1 VPSSCRRAKQQSP
14 SWQLQRHRWCM
25 TAYRGGSH
33 GASGRHVVGR
43 TARTPPRAAGYRSTS
58 ASTHRSSAAKAR
70 EDFTSAAA
78 PRPSSALRS
87 SMMPSAYAGGSARAL
102 APRPTGTTAFSSR
115 ALAAPTQRLG
125 SSSMPNTALGADES
139 RHSCRLESSSHDV
152 LEPLHVV
159 AKSPPVSFISTLP
172 NSSAAEDSSRVQR
185 KSSGVRRDSCV
196 SVQPARM
203 ERISWRVVKLGSSEH
218 AMSKRQLVS
227 KRANERS
234 EHNNRIARL
243 RQAIYGLPHTNG
255 GIHVMLSYSYDEHL
269 ILAACCVCKRWLH
282 LVQSDVALAAL
293 AKAARATV
301 RHFQLTYAHVRQVEA
316 MAGAL

>member
-1 VPSSCRRAKQQSP
+1 MLLPKVLQS
-14 SWQLQRHRWCM
+14 
-25 TAYRGGSH
+25 
-33 GASGRHVVGR
+33 
-43 TARTPPRAAGYRSTS
+43 
-58 ASTHRSSAAKAR
+58 RSSPLFPTALRPRTRLASSEKAL
-70 EDFTSAAA
+70 
-78 PRPSSALRS
+78 RPSRFVCVR
-87 SMMPSAYAGGSARAL
+87 PAG
-102 APRPTGTTAFSSR
+102 P
-115 ALAAPTQRLG
+115 
-125 SSSMPNTALGADES
+125 
-139 RHSCRLESSSHDV
+139 
-152 LEPLHVV
+152 
-159 AKSPPVSFISTLP
+159 
-172 NSSAAEDSSRVQR
+172 
-185 KSSGVRRDSCV
+185 
-196 SVQPARM
+196 VQPARM